1 MARKNYTDL
10 FRRQAVD
17 LYRGTNGATLRG
29 IAADLGIS
37 RHTLQARGHALDPE
51 VTSASSEPASKQGRQ
66 AKRPGAAEVEL
77 AELRDR
83 VAALETENTKIAAE
97 RDILRQAA
105 KYFAARRTDEP
116 FPVVADRRHAFEVKR
131 LCAVVEVSRS
141 SFYAWLGAA
150 PGRAAR
156 VAADAELAARIR
168 TIHEGDRTQG
178 VPRITAELNDGA
190 PASARVNH
198 KRVARVMRAHALA
211 ALRLRRRV
219 RTTIPEP
226 AEQKVPDL
234 LRRDFTAPRAQPA
247 LRRRHHVSADRG
259 RVEPVPGHGDRLR
272 LPPPGRVGDRRAHAH
287 RPGHRRAG
295 CGQGY
300 ARVADRGELPLR
312 PRSPGSTARRPSP
325 GSAGGSGRP
334 SRWARS
340 VPAPTTRWRS
350 RSTNAS
356 LKRETLQC
364 AHAWPDEATCR
375 RAVFGWVNRYN
386 TAQAT
391 GGVALRCSRR
401 TVR

>member
-17 LYRGTNGATLRG
+17 LHRGTNGATLRG

-37 RHTLQARGHALDPE
+37 QRTLQARVHALDPE
-51 VTSASSEPASKQGRQ
+51 VPSASSEPASKQGRQ

-77 AELRDR
+77 AGLRDR

-105 KYFAARRTDEP
+105 KYFAGRRTDEP

-168 TIHEGDRTQG
+168 TIREGDRTQG

-198 KRVARVMRAHALA
+198 KR
-211 ALRLRRRV
+211 
-219 RTTIPEP
+219 
-226 AEQKVPDL
+226 
-234 LRRDFTAPRAQPA
+234 
-247 LRRRHHVSADRG
+247 S
-259 RVEPVPGHGDRLR
+259 
-272 LPPPGRVGDRRAHAH
+272 
-287 RPGHRRAG
+287 
-295 CGQGY
+295 
-300 ARVADRGELPLR
+300 
-312 PRSPGSTARRPSP
+312 PRSCAPTLWPRCGYVA
-325 GSAGGSGRP
+325 GSAP
-334 SRWARS
+334 
-340 VPAPTTRWRS
+340 RS
-350 RSTNAS
+350 RSLPSRRCPICCAVTSPRPAPNQRYVGDITYLPIADGSNLYLATVIDCDSRRLAGWAIAEHMRTDLVTDALGAARDTRGS
-356 LKRETLQC
+356 LTGANFHSDHGAQAVQREDL
-364 AHAWPDEATCR
+364 R
-375 RAVFGWVNRYN
+375 RALPAVRGDPVDGRGRY
-386 TAQAT
+386 QRRQRV
-391 GGVALRCSRR
+391 GGVVQRTPRSSARRCRARTLGPTKRRVGGRCSAG
-401 TVR
+401 

>member
-156 VAADAELAARIR
+156 VAADASWPP
-168 TIHEGDRTQG
+168 G
-178 VPRITAELNDGA
+178 
-190 PASARVNH
+190 SARS
-198 KRVARVMRAHALA
+198 MRETAPKGC
-211 ALRLRRRV
+211 RGSPPSS
-219 RTTIPEP
+219 T
-226 AEQKVPDL
+226 
-234 LRRDFTAPRAQPA
+234 TAPR
-247 LRRRHHVSADRG
+247 
-259 RVEPVPGHGDRLR
+259 
-272 LPPPGRVGDRRAHAH
+272 
-287 RPGHRRAG
+287 HRRG
-295 CGQGY
+295 STTSG
-300 ARVADRGELPLR
+300 
-312 PRSPGSTARRPSP
+312 SPGSCAPTLWPRCGYVA
-325 GSAGGSGRP
+325 GSAP
-334 SRWARS
+334 
-340 VPAPTTRWRS
+340 RS
-350 RSTNAS
+350 RSLPSRRCPICCAVTSPRPAPNQRYVGDITYLPIADGSNLYLATVIDCDSRRLAGWAIAEHMRTDLVTDALGAARDTRGS
-356 LKRETLQC
+356 LTVANFHSDHGAQAVQREDL
-364 AHAWPDEATCR
+364 R
-375 RAVFGWVNRYN
+375 RALPAVRGDPVDGRGRY
-386 TAQAT
+386 QRRQRV
-391 GGVALRCSRR
+391 GGVVQRTPRSSARRCRARTLGPTKRRVGGRCSAG
-401 TVR
+401 